1 MLGSD
6 TTGTPTPAAGTRLPR
21 IPRQSRRRPKRVY
34 AELPGSGSGAAGVRP
49 GGSTRPMWR
58 RADRRSVRVPLPGR
72 DPIWA
77 RLLIIFGVLL
87 MFASGGVIGAG
98 KVLANRYD
106 DSVKKDTLLAD
117 DARTGAGVGLK
128 TDENI
133 PRTKLTGPLNFL
145 LIGSDARVDDPEGGQ
160 RSDSIIIAHVPV
172 TMDRVYLLSIPRDL
186 RVEIPPFEQTGFH
199 GARDKI
205 NAAFEYGGGGSGGIR
220 LLSATLTKLLGIR
233 FDGAGV
239 VDFDGFKDVVRVLGG
254 VDMCIDHRVV
264 SEHMG
269 FDNEGKFL
277 APHRGGR
284 AVVYE
289 AGCHHFDDWEALD
302 LVRQRYSL
310 PDGDYGR
317 QKNQQRFLRALLSQA
332 QKKGVLTNPLQMD
345 RMIRAVAGTLTV
357 DTNGASLAD
366 LVFSL
371 RDIRPDSIVGLTV
384 PSEPTWIGGTSYI
397 LAFQEA
403 EGLYKAMVDD
413 KVEDWAVANP
423 TWTNRP

>member
-1 MLGSD
+1 MLGYD
-6 TTGTPTPAAGTRLPR
+6 TTGRPSTAAGARLPR
-21 IPRQSRRRPKRVY
+21 IPRQLQRRPKRIY
-34 AELPGSGSGAAGVRP
+34 PELPGSGSGAAGVRP
-49 GGSTRPMWR
+49 RTGARPVWR
-58 RADRRSVRVPLPGR
+58 RADGRSVRVRLPGR

-77 RLLIIFGVLL
+77 RLLIVLGVLL
-87 MFASGGVIGAG
+87 MFASGGLIGAG

-106 DSVKKDTLLAD
+106 DSVKRDTLLAD

-128 TDENI
+128 TDEDI

-145 LIGSDARVDDPEGGQ
+145 LIGSDLRVDDPEGGQ
-160 RSDSIIIAHVPV
+160 RSDSIIVAHVPV

-186 RVEIPPFEQTGFH
+186 RVEIPPFEKTGFR
-199 GARDKI
+199 GGRDKI
-205 NAAFEYGGGGSGGIR
+205 NSAFDYGGGGAGGVQ
-220 LLSATLTKLLGIR
+220 LLSATLTNLMGIR
-233 FDGAGV
+233 FDGAAI
-239 VDFDGFKDVVRVLGG
+239 VDFTGFKDVVRVLGG

-269 FDNEGKFL
+269 FDENGKFR
-277 APHRGGR
+277 APHDGGR

-317 QKNQQRFLRALLSQA
+317 QRNQQRFLRALLSQA
-332 QKKGVLTNPLQMD
+332 QRKGVLQNPLQMD

-357 DTNGASLAD
+357 DTNGASIAD

-371 RDIRPDSIVGLTV
+371 RDIRPDAVVGLQV
-384 PSEPTWIGGTSYI
+384 PSEPAWIGGTSYI

-403 EGLYKAMVDD
+403 EGLYKALVDD
-413 KVEDWAVANP
+413 TLEDWAVANP
-423 TWTNRP
+423 TWSNRP